1 MSIQTVARFVTRDGG
16 GEAEDGLL
24 IGGLLRAGRAFFKPG
39 YVYEI
44 QEVLGELLIK
54 EIGPSWIKPTCKSGR
69 TLQDEEGKPREVQ
82 NACCWN
88 NEIGSVLS
96 IAGKCVVLSE
106 AEYIELC
113 NSDEKP

>member
-54 EIGPSWIKPTCKSGR
+54 EIG
-69 TLQDEEGKPREVQ
+69 EGKPREVQ